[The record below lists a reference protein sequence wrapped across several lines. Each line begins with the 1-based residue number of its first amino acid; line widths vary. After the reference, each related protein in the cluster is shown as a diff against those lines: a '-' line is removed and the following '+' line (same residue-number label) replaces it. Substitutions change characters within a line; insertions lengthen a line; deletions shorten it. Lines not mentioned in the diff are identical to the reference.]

1 MRPFVL
7 FAVVALS
14 LGSFTGAA
22 LAEPA
27 GVKSDSPAIQAAK
40 AKSLNRMSLG
50 LYRSLR
56 VTRSGTTTTLNAS
69 LKSNA
74 QGAVNEQK
82 LNVQRAALTN
92 RSMPSNVARSAN
104 PKPLQSLTAA
114 DANYGAM
121 GLSPASVPNAAR
133 MNKLH

>member
-1 MRPFVL
+1 MRPFTL
-7 FAVVALS
+7 IAIMTLS
-14 LGSFTGAA
+14 LGSLSGAA

-27 GVKSDSPAIQAAK
+27 AVKPDSAAMQAAK
-40 AKSLNRMSLG
+40 AKSLNRMSVG

-56 VTRSGTTTTLNAS
+56 VNRSSNATALNAS

-74 QGAVNEQK
+74 KGAATDQK

-92 RSMPSNVARSAN
+92 RKMTSNVARSAN

-114 DANYGAM
+114 DYGAM
-121 GLSPASVPNAAR
+121 GLSPASVPNTAR